1 MVVAAIVAC
10 EVLFWV
16 LLLGGLS
23 ARYLLRLR
31 WLSTVLL
38 LLVPVLDVALL
49 LIIAWHLRS
58 GGHADAGHGFG
69 ALYLGFTVAYGHSMI
84 AWADARFAHR
94 FMGGPPPPQR
104 PRRGW
109 AALRYETVGWVRG
122 LVAAGVGAAV
132 LAGLIR
138 YVGDPARTAELQGFF
153 PPLAGFTVINTVVF
167 VWGCVEAVL
176 PSRGTAD
183 TESVAR

>member
-58 GGHADAGHGFG
+58 GGHADASHGFG

-104 PRRGW
+104 PT
-109 AALRYETVGWVRG
+109 A
-122 LVAAGVGAAV
+122 AAGPHSATRRWDGCGAWWPRAW
-132 LAGLIR
+132 
-138 YVGDPARTAELQGFF
+138 AR
-153 PPLAGFTVINTVVF
+153 PCSP
-167 VWGCVEAVL
+167 
-176 PSRGTAD
+176 D
-183 TESVAR
+183 

>member
-58 GGHADAGHGFG
+58 GGHADAS
-69 ALYLGFTVAYGHSMI
+69 LGFTVAYGHSMI

-132 LAGLIR
+132 LAGLIW

>member
-58 GGHADAGHGFG
+58 AATLTPATGSVPSTSASPWRTAQHDRVGGRAVRAPLHGRP
-69 ALYLGFTVAYGHSMI
+69 ATAAAAPPRLGRT
-84 AWADARFAHR
+84 
-94 FMGGPPPPQR
+94 
-104 PRRGW
+104 
-109 AALRYETVGWVRG
+109 RYETVGWVRG

-132 LAGLIR
+132 LAGLIW